1 MDYNE
6 LNVFS
11 NKERIKKKKA
21 NKNTLINE
29 KYRDRK
35 GAEAGDRE

>member
-11 NKERIKKKKA
+11 NKERKRKA

-29 KYRDRK
+29 KYRDGK